1 MATEI
6 AKWDQPYVQMMSTL
20 KRYVSQLQGSQPLD
34 ALGRP
39 TSLVNPQA
47 LLATGFRTPID
58 DLLDDPPVGAVLPI
72 SYLEG
77 LPTIEGV
84 PIWEHMEGEPLEF
97 YQLFKRYRS
106 MRTSTS
112 SRAVYKLATEVGSEV
127 KHVELVRQ
135 AYHWQLRVGAYDYY
149 VEQERNEQLELRRAE
164 IEHKHA
170 KTAEELYKISSK
182 YLLEHEDLLTPKVAM
197 QMLDVAVKLERAS
210 LGMAAMDSRGG
221 GSKQVL
227 NIQNTVNGPVAG
239 DGGEAPTLVSG
250 KLEDDKTRLT
260 QVLNVMNKL
269 GLMTEADVETVEAEV
284 IDDGSQH

>member
-1 MATEI
+1 MG
-6 AKWDQPYVQMMSTL
+6 TL

-39 TSLVNPQA
+39 TALVNPQA

-72 SYLEG
+72 NYLEG
-77 LPTIEGV
+77 LPTIEGI
-84 PIWEHMEGEPLEF
+84 PIWEHMEGEPIEF
-97 YQLFKRYRS
+97 YQLFKRYRN
-106 MRTSTS
+106 MRTSTT
-112 SRAVYKLATEVGSEV
+112 SRAVYKLALEVGSEA
-127 KHVELVRQ
+127 KHVELIRQ
-135 AYHWQLRVGAYDYY
+135 AYHWQIRVGAYDYY

-170 KTAEELYKISSK
+170 KTAEQLYKISSQ
-182 YLLEHEDLLTPKVAM
+182 YLLDHEDLLTPKVAM

-210 LGMAAMDSRGG
+210 LGMAAVESRGG
-221 GSKQVL
+221 SRQVL
-227 NIQNTVNGPVAG
+227 NIQNTVNSANTPVDSG
-239 DGGEAPTLVSG
+239 GGEGTLISG

-269 GLMTEADVETVEAEV
+269 GLMAEAEVETVEAEV
-284 IDDGSQH
+284 MDDGSQHRLE